1 MPNALDLRRR
11 IKGVK
16 NIQKITQAMKMV
28 AAVRLRKAQERV
40 KDSVPY
46 HSALSSAMSD
56 ILRSGEDITGM
67 LFVQREIN
75 RQGYVVIG
83 ADKGLAGS
91 YNSNLVKAVQRQI
104 AGSNSVGLVVVGR
117 KVRDYFLRRSGA
129 VDKAYIGIS
138 EKPDYRYAVEIAK
151 TIMELYVSGRYDKV
165 YLVYTRFCSPAIQ
178 QVVAEPLL
186 PVEPEEQA
194 AETGRAAAQ
203 IYEPALASVL
213 DEVVQK
219 WLEASVYRGLV
230 NSAASEVASRLNA
243 MSLATDNA
251 QDLISQLVLEYN
263 KVRQAN
269 ITREISEIVGGA
281 EALR

>member
-40 KDSVPY
+40 KESAPY
-46 HSALSSAMSD
+46 YEGLEAAMSD
-56 ILRSGEDITGM
+56 ILISGEDISSSLFLERDVTRTGY
-67 LFVQREIN
+67 I
-75 RQGYVVIG
+75 VIG

-91 YNSNLVKAVQRQI
+91 YSSNLVKAVQRHM
-104 AGSNSVGLVVVGR
+104 GDNNVGLIVVGR
-117 KVRDYFLRRSGA
+117 KVRDYFQRRKVGI
-129 VDKAYIGIS
+129 DQAYIGIS
-138 EKPDYRYAVEIAK
+138 EKPDYQSAIDITAK
-151 TIMELYVSGRYDKV
+151 VIDLYVTGKYDRV
-165 YLVYTRFCSPAIQ
+165 YLVYTKFCSPAVQ
-178 QVVAEPLL
+178 QVMAERIL
-186 PVEPEEQA
+186 PVGLETQA
-194 AETGRAAAQ
+194 ASNCRVTPQ
-203 IYEPALASVL
+203 IYEPSLASVL
-213 DEVVQK
+213 EEVATK
-219 WLEASVYRGLV
+219 WIEASVYRGFV
-230 NSAASEVASRLNA
+230 NSAASEVAARLNA

-251 QDLISQLVLEYN
+251 QDLISHLVLEYN

>member
-46 HSALSSAMSD
+46 HSALVSAMRD
-56 ILRSGEDITGM
+56 ILRSGEDITST
-67 LFVQREIN
+67 LFVERETS
-75 RQGYVVIG
+75 RSGYIVIG

-91 YNSNLVKAVQRQI
+91 YNSNLVKAVQRHI

-117 KVRDYFLRRSGA
+117 KVRDYFLRRKVA

-138 EKPDYRYAVEIAK
+138 EKPSYQYAVDIAK
-151 TIMELYVSGRYDKV
+151 TIIEMYVSGIYDKV
-165 YLVYTRFCSPAIQ
+165 YLVYTKFCSPAIQ
-178 QVVAEPLL
+178 QVVVDPIL
-186 PVEPEEQA
+186 PVDLGDPA
-194 AETGRAAAQ
+194 SALSRVAAQ
-203 IYEPALASVL
+203 IYEPSLTSVL

-219 WLEASVYRGLV
+219 WIEASVYRGLV

>member
-40 KDSVPY
+40 KDSAPY
-46 HSALSSAMSD
+46 YKGVLSMLCD
-56 ILRSGEDITGM
+56 LENSGEDVTNP
-67 LFVQREIN
+67 LFIPREVK
-75 RQGYVVIG
+75 RTGYVVIG

-91 YNSNLVKAVQRQI
+91 YGSNLVKAVQRHC
-104 AGSNSVGLVVVGR
+104 GDKENVSLVVVGR
-117 KVRDYFLRRSGA
+117 KVRDYFQRRKVA
-129 VDKAYIGIS
+129 IDKAYIGIS
-138 EKPDYRYAVEIAK
+138 EKPDYQNARMIAEV
-151 TIMELYVSGRYDKV
+151 TQAAYLAGGFDRV
-165 YLVYTRFCSPAIQ
+165 YLVYTRFFSPAMQ
-178 QVVAEPLL
+178 QVAVESLL
-186 PVEPEEQA
+186 PINLTEQA
-194 AETGRAAAQ
+194 VSRRVSAQ
-203 IYEPALASVL
+203 IYEPSLVCVL
-213 DEVVQK
+213 DEMAVK
-219 WLEASVYRGLV
+219 WLEAAIYRALV
-230 NSAASEVASRLNA
+230 NAAASEIAARLNA

-251 QDLISQLVLEYN
+251 QELISQLILEYN